1 MLTFESAAVQGVTSI
16 IEKLTVS
23 NSITH
28 RASTFDE
35 RIAKLIAGS
44 DQSLPFQ
51 KVQHRVDT
59 TDAQPSSP
67 QGGILVMVT
76 GALMV
81 CQALRASCVG
91 KRKLTTLD
99 MDRSTKNRNR

>member
-16 IEKLTVS
+16 IEKLTVRRTLF
-23 NSITH
+23 NQFEMNIPELTV
-28 RASTFDE
+28 
-35 RIAKLIAGS
+35 GS
-44 DQSLPFQ
+44 QQSLPFR

-67 QGGILVMVT
+67 GGGILVMVT

-81 CQALRASCVG
+81 WHAVPPLTRW
-91 KRKLTTLD
+91 KRW
-99 MDRSTKNRNR
+99 